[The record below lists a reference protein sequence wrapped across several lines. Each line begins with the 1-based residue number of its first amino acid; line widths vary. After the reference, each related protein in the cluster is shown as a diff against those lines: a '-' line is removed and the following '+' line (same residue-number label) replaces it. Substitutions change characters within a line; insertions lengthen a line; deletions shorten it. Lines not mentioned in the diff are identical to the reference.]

1 MRARAPSPTTRQ
13 ILPLLLLFVGLAG
26 AAFVGYHIWASVTAI
41 GQSASDRMAKKN
53 VVLTRDG
60 VRVGVRH
67 REQESYVDSTQSWFV
82 KAWNPAAP
90 VPGAAVKRK

>member
-1 MRARAPSPTTRQ
+1 MASTAGQ
-13 ILPLLLLFVGLAG
+13 ILQLILLFLFLSG
-26 AAFVGYHIWASVTAI
+26 AAFIGYHIWASVTAI

-60 VRVGVRH
+60 VKVGVRH

-82 KAWNPAAP
+82 KAWNLSSP
-90 VPGAAVKRK
+90 VPGAAAVKRK